1 MLENNELF
9 NNLYAWYG
17 TLLTDKQR
25 SIMENYYQ
33 DDLSLSEI
41 ANNQGVSRAAIHDAI
56 KRSEELLLQYEEK
69 LKVFAKFKKRQIQY
83 DKLTNL
89 NIDEVSKIVKKLEEI
104 E

>member
-69 LKVFAKFKKRQIQY
+69 LKVFAKFEKRQIQY

>member
-9 NNLYAWYG
+9 NNLLAWYG

-33 DDLSLSEI
+33 DDLSITEI
-41 ANNQGVSRAAIHDAI
+41 ADNQNVSRAAIHDAI
-56 KRSEELLLQYEEK
+56 KRSEELLMQYEDK
-69 LKVFAKFKKRQIQY
+69 LKVFSKFEKRRIQY
-83 DKLTNL
+83 DCLLELDSEPVN
-89 NIDEVSKIVKKLEEI
+89 KIVKKLKEI